1 MAKGILG
8 EMIAKY
14 RKEARLT
21 QEELGKMVG
30 VSTQAVSRW
39 ECGGTPD
46 VELLPVIADCLH
58 VSVDA
63 LFGRDGGEAVDV
75 KELIYRKI
83 RNAPQES
90 CMDLLLQYIWTMQ
103 QAALV
108 NASPELEPALSMLPI
123 DAVNRDGNESPQL
136 VPASIVLCDE
146 RSYLLHGLVKD
157 ARFAAV
163 LPEPEAGFEST
174 LKRPEEY
181 VKLFT
186 LLAKPHALDML
197 IDMNRRKPKE
207 HFTVRSAVAR
217 LEISEEEAGAIL
229 EELEHYMMI
238 DSMEVADEAG
248 TVKIYNLSADI
259 SLYAFLFFCQSVM
272 RSSGE
277 MQMNADIRK
286 TPVFKEV
293 PGTKSILPRWVL
305 RGEDDGESDTETN
318 EQNRQ
323 GSRE

>member
-1 MAKGILG
+1 MSKSILG

-14 RKEARLT
+14 RKEKRLT
-21 QEELGKMVG
+21 QEELGRMVG

-46 VELLPVIADCLH
+46 VELLPTIADCLH
-58 VSVDA
+58 VSIDA
-63 LFGRDGGEAVDV
+63 LFGRTGGEAMDV
-75 KELIYRKI
+75 KDLIYRKI
-83 RNAPQES
+83 RNAPQEN
-90 CMDLLLQYIWTMQ
+90 CMDLLLQHIWVMQ

-108 NASPELEPALSMLPI
+108 NASPELEPALSMLPV
-123 DAVNRDGNESPQL
+123 DAVDRDGDDSPQRI
-136 VPASIVLCDE
+136 PSTIILCDE

-157 ARFAAV
+157 KRFAAI
-163 LPEPEAGFEST
+163 LPEPEDGFESA
-174 LKRPEEY
+174 LKNPEEY

-186 LLAKPHALDML
+186 LLAKPHTLDML

-207 HFTVRSAVAR
+207 YFTVRSAAAR

-238 DSMEVADEAG
+238 DSMEVADETG

-259 SLYAFLFFCQSVM
+259 SLYAFLFFCDSVM
-272 RSSGE
+272 RSSGA

-286 TPVFKEV
+286 TPIFKEL
-293 PGTKSILPRWVL
+293 PGTNSLTPVWNL
-305 RGEDDGESDTETN
+305 RGEEEDD
-318 EQNRQ
+318 
-323 GSRE
+323 

>member
-1 MAKGILG
+1 MSKSILG

-14 RKEARLT
+14 RKEKRLT

-46 VELLPVIADCLH
+46 VELLPTIADCLH
-58 VSVDA
+58 VSIDA
-63 LFGRDGGEAVDV
+63 LFGRTGGEAMDV
-75 KELIYRKI
+75 KDLIYRKI
-83 RNAPQES
+83 RNAPQEN
-90 CMDLLLQYIWTMQ
+90 CMDMLLQHIWTMQ

-108 NASPELEPALSMLPI
+108 NASPELEPALSVLPI
-123 DAVNRDGNESPQL
+123 DAVNRGGDENPQMI
-136 VPASIVLCDE
+136 PSSIVLCDE

-157 ARFAAV
+157 KRFAAI
-163 LPEPEAGFEST
+163 LPEPEEGFESA
-174 LKRPEEY
+174 LKNPEEY

-186 LLAKPHALDML
+186 LLAKPHYLDML

-207 HFTVRSAVAR
+207 YFTVRSAAAR
-217 LEISEEEAGAIL
+217 LEISEEEAGVIL

-238 DSMEVADEAG
+238 DSMEVADETG

-259 SLYAFLFFCQSVM
+259 SLYAFLFFCDSVM
-272 RSSGE
+272 RSSGA

-286 TPVFKEV
+286 TPIFKEL
-293 PGTKSILPRWVL
+293 PGTKSLTPVWVL
-305 RGEDDGESDTETN
+305 RGEEEDD
-318 EQNRQ
+318 
-323 GSRE
+323 

>member
-1 MAKGILG
+1 MSKSILG

-14 RKEARLT
+14 RKEKRFT

-46 VELLPVIADCLH
+46 VELLPTIADCLH
-58 VSVDA
+58 VSIDA
-63 LFGRDGGEAVDV
+63 LFGRAGSEAVDV
-75 KELIYRKI
+75 KDLAYRKI
-83 RNAPQES
+83 RNAPREN

-123 DAVNRDGNESPQL
+123 DAVDRGEDDSPQL
-136 VPASIVLCDE
+136 VPSSILLCDE

-157 ARFAAV
+157 KRFAAV
-163 LPEPEAGFEST
+163 LPEPEAGFEAA
-174 LKRPEEY
+174 LKNPEEY
-181 VKLFT
+181 VKLFA
-186 LLAKPHALDML
+186 LLAKPHYLDML

-207 HFTVRSAVAR
+207 YFTIRSAAAR
-217 LEISEEEAGAIL
+217 LEISEEEAGTIL

-238 DSMEVADEAG
+238 DSMEVADETG

-259 SLYAFLFFCQSVM
+259 SLYAFLFFCDTVM
-272 RSSGE
+272 RSSE
-277 MQMNADIRK
+277 SMQMNADIRK
-286 TPVFKEV
+286 TPIFKEL
-293 PGTKSILPRWVL
+293 PGTKSLTPAWNL
-305 RGEDDGESDTETN
+305 RGEEKND
-318 EQNRQ
+318 
-323 GSRE
+323 